1 TELRPQMRRETPRR
15 QRAIE
20 LRADDVEDLAVAESG
35 VNWHGTICTRPHHFE
50 KTNTLPPSVNV
61 SVGSETVAIT
71 ESLEDAA

>member
-1 TELRPQMRRETPRR
+1 MRRETPRR
-15 QRAIE
+15 QRA
-20 LRADDVEDLAVAESG
+20 LGLLTDNGEDLAVAESG
-35 VNWHGTICTRPHHFE
+35 VNWCRHLRTRLHHFV